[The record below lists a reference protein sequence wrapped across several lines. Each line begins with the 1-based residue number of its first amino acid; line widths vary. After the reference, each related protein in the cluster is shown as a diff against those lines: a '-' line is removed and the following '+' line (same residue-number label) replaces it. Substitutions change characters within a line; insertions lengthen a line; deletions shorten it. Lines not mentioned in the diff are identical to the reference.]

1 MEVHVRNLGPLKEA
15 AVKLSPVTLFI
26 GVNRSGKSI
35 LANAI
40 SAVTTAFAQA
50 QWEYAKRHADKRL
63 GRYVELRSL
72 AQLFNEKFQEEV
84 FAIPVR
90 RGEREAAISVRY
102 GDASLI
108 VTVDNVANFSVKG
121 DMFEKAEKTTLD
133 TLRVSARGDFDYTP
147 YMYSWRT
154 LGRCDRIYP
163 EALRW
168 IAKTFDI
175 VLMGDAVYEGG
186 NAYRHLSSMVESLVN
201 LGRLGGCRNLVL
213 EEPEAHLHDDA
224 VFELAKFIYGQ
235 ASGGRGFLVTT
246 HSDLLAAWVAALA
259 AHPDPGELGVELA
272 GGRPEVRI
280 YRFRLRAIGDAYV
293 EEVDLS
299 GGEVDMDELQLRV
312 MEELSR
318 ALARIRNALRTA

>member
-1 MEVHVRNLGPLKEA
+1 MEVYVRNLGPLSEA
-15 AVKLSPVTLFI
+15 AVKLSPITLFI

-40 SAVTTAFAQA
+40 SAVTTAFAEA
-50 QWEYAKRHADKRL
+50 QREYARLYAEERL
-63 GRYVELRSL
+63 GRYAKPKSL
-72 AQLFNEKFQEEV
+72 AQLFNEKFQGEV
-84 FAIPVR
+84 FSIPVR
-90 RGEREAAISVRY
+90 RGEREAVISIKY
-102 GDASLI
+102 GDASLV
-108 VTVDNVANFSVKG
+108 VTIDNVANFSVKG
-121 DMFEKAEKTTLD
+121 DMFEKAEKTTRD

-147 YMYSWRT
+147 YLYSWRT
-154 LGRCDRIYP
+154 LGRCQRIYP

-168 IAKTFDI
+168 ITKTFDI

-186 NAYRHLSSMVESLVN
+186 NAYRHVSSMVESLVD
-201 LGRLGGCRNLVL
+201 LGRRGGCQNLVL

-259 AHPDPGELGVELA
+259 SHPDPGELGVELA
-272 GGRPEVRI
+272 GGRPEVRM
-280 YRFRLRAIGDAYV
+280 YRFRLRAVGDAYV

-299 GGEVDMDELQLRV
+299 GGEVDMDELQLKV
-312 MEELSR
+312 MEELSK
-318 ALARIRNALRTA
+318 ALARIRDALRAA

>member
-63 GRYVELRSL
+63 GKRVELRRL
-72 AQLFNEKFQEEV
+72 AQLFSEKFQEEV
-84 FAIPVR
+84 FNIPVK
-90 RGEREAAISVRY
+90 RGEREAVVSIKYGGALLTVSVDRAA
-102 GDASLI
+102 D
-108 VTVDNVANFSVKG
+108 FSAKG
-121 DMFEKAEKTTLD
+121 DIFEKAEKAVAETL
-133 TLRVSARGDFDYTP
+133 LVSVRGDFSYEP
-147 YMYSWRT
+147 YLHPWKT

-175 VLMGDAVYEGG
+175 VLAGDAVYEGG
-186 NAYRHLSSMVESLVN
+186 NAFRHLSSMVESLVD
-201 LGRLGGCRNLVL
+201 LGRRGGCRNLVL

-318 ALARIRNALRTA
+318 ALARVKNALRTA

>member
-90 RGEREAAISVRY
+90 RGEREATISIRY